1 MTKETTM
8 GIFSKSPDA
17 ASPEPDRLR
26 EITTDKAEAAARFS
40 AAIAAAGE
48 AMVALFDADRA
59 FLAEYRRRHGGE
71 AYSPSRLM
79 HQFRGSLLGELELNA
94 PDLLSH
100 LNQPRQSRARA
111 ETVAS
116 LIARQVENDLS
127 SVPQPQPKEPSQ

>member
-1 MTKETTM
+1 M
-8 GIFSKSPDA
+8 GIFSKPLPD
-17 ASPEPDRLR
+17 SPEPEGPDRLR
-26 EITTDKAEAAARFS
+26 EIATDKAEAAARFS
-40 AAIAAAGE
+40 SAIAAAGE
-48 AMVALFDADRA
+48 AMIALFDADRA
-59 FLAEYRRRHGGE
+59 FLAEYRRRHGSE

-127 SVPQPQPKEPSQ
+127 SVPQPLPKEPTQ